1 MDKVSQKGEL
11 REVETVNKGLDAQ
24 VSENMAN
31 RGIES
36 PQSALS
42 FSVITS

>member
-1 MDKVSQKGEL
+1 MGKVSQKGEL
-11 REVETVNKGLDAQ
+11 REVETVNKDAQ

-31 RGIES
+31 RGTES